1 MEETPDLF
9 DNLLPKDPK
18 KRDMTI
24 LALIVIP
31 LMVAGVIWGILGDF
45 DTSESVATPVPS
57 PSVTV
62 ESTPPA
68 SGATTPAAFIIAD
81 AA

>member
-1 MEETPDLF
+1 MF
-9 DNLLPKDPK
+9 DTLLPRDPK

-31 LMVAGVIWGILGDF
+31 LMVAGVVWGILGDF
-45 DTSESVATPVPS
+45 DSSESVATPVPS

-62 ESTPPA
+62 ELTPPA
-68 SGATTPAAFIIAD
+68 SGATTPAAFTIVDVA
-81 AA
+81 